1 PVTTTE
7 NFVLCAAKASGASLL
22 MNAASEP
29 HVQEFCAFLK
39 LMGARIDGAGTSRLA
54 VTGVENLTG
63 ADYTFQEDF
72 HEIATFL
79 ALGAITGGEIS
90 VRNAS
95 PEQFPLI
102 DRTFAKFGA
111 SVSHADGWS
120 SVRVEHG
127 LKVKEPFTPY

>member
-1 PVTTTE
+1 
-7 NFVLCAAKASGASLL
+7 

-39 LMGARIDGAGTSRLA
+39 LMGARIEGAGTSRLK
-54 VTGVENLTG
+54 VTGVDHLSG

-90 VRNAS
+90 VKNDF

-102 DRTFAKFGA
+102 DRTFHKFGA
-111 SVSHADGWS
+111 VVTHADGWS
-120 SVRVEHG
+120 SVRVEDR
-127 LKVKEPFTPY
+127 LKIKEPFTPYILQKVEAAPC